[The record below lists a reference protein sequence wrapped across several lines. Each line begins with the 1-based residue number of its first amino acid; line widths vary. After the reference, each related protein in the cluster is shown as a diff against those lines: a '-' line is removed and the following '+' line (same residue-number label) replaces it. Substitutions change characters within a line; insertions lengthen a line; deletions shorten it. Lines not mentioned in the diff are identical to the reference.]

1 MDWSLGDCARDTDQ
15 GYGEEG
21 ERNAGKGCSR
31 VMVGSKGYS
40 RVDVDGRVM
49 VGSKV
54 YSRGNVRKANIM
66 KATVVLGLWLG
77 ARGIVGVM

>member
-1 MDWSLGDCARDTDQ
+1 
-15 GYGEEG
+15 
-21 ERNAGKGCSR
+21 
-31 VMVGSKGYS
+31 MVGSKGYS